1 MVFSFTQ
8 KRKRERRI
16 MIMSMDDLRNLLSD
30 DEYAGLEEYL
40 SESES
45 EY

>member
-1 MVFSFTQ
+1 
-8 KRKRERRI
+8 
-16 MIMSMDDLRNLLSD
+16 MSMDDLQNLLSD

-45 EY
+45 EN

>member
-1 MVFSFTQ
+1 
-8 KRKRERRI
+8 
-16 MIMSMDDLRNLLSD
+16 MSMDDFRNLLSD

-45 EY
+45 EN

>member
-1 MVFSFTQ
+1 
-8 KRKRERRI
+8 
-16 MIMSMDDLRNLLSD
+16 MSMDDLRNLLSD

-45 EY
+45 EK

>member
-1 MVFSFTQ
+1 MVFSFAQ
-8 KRKRERRI
+8 KRERRI
-16 MIMSMDDLRNLLSD
+16 IIMSMDDLRNLLSD

-45 EY
+45 EN

>member
-1 MVFSFTQ
+1 MP
-8 KRKRERRI
+8 
-16 MIMSMDDLRNLLSD
+16 MDDLRNLLSD

-45 EY
+45 EN

>member
-1 MVFSFTQ
+1 
-8 KRKRERRI
+8 

-30 DEYAGLEEYL
+30 DEYGLEEYL

-45 EY
+45 EN

>member
-1 MVFSFTQ
+1 
-8 KRKRERRI
+8 
-16 MIMSMDDLRNLLSD
+16 MSIDDLRNLLSD

-45 EY
+45 ED

>member
-1 MVFSFTQ
+1 
-8 KRKRERRI
+8 

-30 DEYAGLEEYL
+30 DEYEGLEEYL

-45 EY
+45 EN

>member
-1 MVFSFTQ
+1 
-8 KRKRERRI
+8 
-16 MIMSMDDLRNLLSD
+16 MSIDDLRSLLSD

-45 EY
+45 DD

>member
-1 MVFSFTQ
+1 
-8 KRKRERRI
+8 
-16 MIMSMDDLRNLLSD
+16 MSMDDLRNLLSD

-45 EY
+45 ENLVVRQSG